1 MAQYEKWV
9 MMRMMI
15 IMSILNNVFLVTGKQ
30 MNKIKN
36 LLFKVIITNRQKKAN
51 NVTNNTLN
59 LSWLFYCAIVM
70 LSMV

>member
-9 MMRMMI
+9 MMLMMI